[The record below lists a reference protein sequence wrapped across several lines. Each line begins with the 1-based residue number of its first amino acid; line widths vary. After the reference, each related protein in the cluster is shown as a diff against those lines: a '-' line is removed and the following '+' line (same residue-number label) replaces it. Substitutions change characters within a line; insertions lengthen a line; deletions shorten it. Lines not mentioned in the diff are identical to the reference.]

1 MKVVTEGCILYKKGC
16 NQKMAEIH
24 VLDDN
29 TIDKIAAGEVVERP
43 ASVVK
48 ELVENAMD
56 AGAHAVTVEIKD
68 GGIEF
73 IRVTDD
79 GTGIEHGQVR
89 NAFMRHATSKIR
101 SVVDLMCLHSMGFRG
116 EALSSIAAVSKIE
129 IITKTKEEMTGTRY
143 CLDGAKETTFEEV
156 GAPDGTTFIVR
167 NLFFNTPVRRKF
179 LKTAMTEASY
189 VTDLLEHIALSRP
202 EISFKYVINGQ
213 TKFYTNGDG
222 DLKAI
227 IYRIFGRDIANEM
240 IAFHASDEEVEL
252 CGFLGKPTLNRA
264 NRNFENYFV
273 NNRYIKSK
281 ILSKAIEEGYQS
293 YMMQH
298 RYPFCVLSIKVPPES
313 VDVNV
318 HPTKMEVR
326 FSNQNNIYKMI
337 AQTIADFLSQ
347 QEMIPD
353 ATLGAD
359 KKPSKKENKSVQRI
373 EAPEP
378 FEKERKLTENLFQK
392 ENNYNKSENILR
404 EDNNYNKSGPAFE
417 SKNYHKQDNISHGDT
432 SSDSNTDT
440 SVNFK
445 SSYSNEKK
453 DNTDNNDFFVDN
465 RLNAPKITSS
475 AQTSRTP
482 PSIYGMPTTKAA
494 EQKNTPPSNLK
505 TSPNPTYGKILGT
518 PPRESD
524 STNRGII
531 KAKDQIIIEKPEQL
545 NFFDEKILTR
555 EAKQEY
561 RIVGQVFDT
570 YWIIEYRDKMLMIDQ
585 HAAHEKVKYEQIL
598 KKVENNEIYTQM
610 LTPPI
615 IISVTPKEAAL
626 INGYDQYFKELGF
639 EIEDFGMNAFAIRGV
654 PIDLF
659 SYNIKELFEEVLTQM
674 TESPVRGVPQ
684 IIREKIASMACKAAV
699 KGNNSLSLEEADW
712 LIEQLLE
719 LDNPYNCPH
728 GRPTIISM
736 SKYEIEKKFK
746 RIV

>member
-1 MKVVTEGCILYKKGC
+1 
-16 NQKMAEIH
+16 MAEIH
-24 VLDDN
+24 VLDDA

-56 AGAHAVTVEIKD
+56 AGAHAITVEIKE

-79 GTGIEHGQVR
+79 GDGMEHGQVR
-89 NAFMRHATSKIR
+89 NAFMRHATSKIS
-101 SVVDLMCLHSMGFRG
+101 SVADLMSLSSMGFRG
-116 EALSSIAAVSKIE
+116 EALSSIAAVAKVE
-129 IITKTKEEMTGTRY
+129 LITKTKNDITGTRI
-143 CLDGAKETTFEEV
+143 CLEGAHETSFGEV

-189 VTDLLEHIALSRP
+189 VTDLLEHMALSRP

-222 DLKAI
+222 DLRAI

-240 IAFHASDEEVEL
+240 MEFQVVDEDIVLE
-252 CGFLGKPTLNRA
+252 GFLGKAAINRA

-273 NNRYIKSK
+273 NRRYIKSK
-281 ILSKAIEEGYQS
+281 VISKAIEEGYQS

-298 RYPFCVLSIKVPPES
+298 RYPFCVVHITVPPES

-318 HPTKMEVR
+318 HPTKMEMR
-326 FSNQNNIYKMI
+326 FSNQNSIYKL
-337 AQTIADFLSQ
+337 IADNISEFLSQ
-347 QEMIPD
+347 QEMIPQ
-353 ATLGAD
+353 ATLGQDSKSGKKD
-359 KKPSKKENKSVQRI
+359 KTVQKQ

-378 FEKERKLTENLFQK
+378 FEKERRLADSVQNL
-392 ENNYNKSENILR
+392 LR
-404 EDNNYNKSGPAFE
+404 EESGYNMPETEAAQKA
-417 SKNYHKQDNISHGDT
+417 
-432 SSDSNTDT
+432 SSADD
-440 SVNFK
+440 FF
-445 SSYSNEKK
+445 
-453 DNTDNNDFFVDN
+453 TDN
-465 RLNAPKITSS
+465 RTAAPNIAPTP
-475 AQTSRTP
+475 AQRP
-482 PSIYGMPTTKAA
+482 F
-494 EQKNTPPSNLK
+494 EQRIPQNQLS
-505 TSPNPTYGKILGT
+505 GKIFGT
-518 PPRESD
+518 PPKEND
-524 STNRGII
+524 SQKLGII
-531 KAKDQIIIEKPEQL
+531 KAKDQIIVEKPEQL
-545 NFFDEKILTR
+545 NFFDEKLLTR

-570 YWIIEYRDKMLMIDQ
+570 YWIIEYHDKMLMIDQ
-585 HAAHEKVKYEQIL
+585 HAAHEKVKYEHIL
-598 KKVENNEIYTQM
+598 KKVEHDEIYTQT
-610 LTPPI
+610 LTPPVV
-615 IISVTPKEAAL
+615 ISVTPKEANL
-626 INGYDQYFKELGF
+626 INSYEKYFKELGF

-654 PIDLF
+654 PLDLF
-659 SYNIKELFEEVLTQM
+659 SYNIKDLFEEILTQM
-674 TESPVRGVPQ
+674 SESPIKGVPQ

-699 KGNNSLSLEEADW
+699 KGNNALSLEEADR

-736 SKYEIEKKFK
+736 SKYEVEKKFK

>member
-1 MKVVTEGCILYKKGC
+1 
-16 NQKMAEIH
+16 MAEIH
-24 VLDDN
+24 VLDDA

-56 AGAHAVTVEIKD
+56 AGARAVTVEIKE

-79 GTGIEHGQVR
+79 GDGIEHDQVR
-89 NAFMRHATSKIR
+89 NAFMRHATSKIT
-101 SVVDLMCLHSMGFRG
+101 SVSDLMCLNSMGFRG
-116 EALSSIAAVSKIE
+116 EALSSITAVAKVE
-129 IITKTKEEMTGTRY
+129 LVTKTKNEIIGTRL
-143 CLDGAKETTFEEV
+143 CLEGAQETSFEEV
-156 GAPDGTTFIVR
+156 GAPNGTTFIVR

-189 VTDLLEHIALSRP
+189 ITDLLEHMALSRP

-222 DLKAI
+222 DLRAI

-240 IAFHASDEEVEL
+240 MAFHVVDGDVVL
-252 CGFLGKPTLNRA
+252 DGFLGKTALNRA

-273 NNRYIKSK
+273 NRRYIKSK

-298 RYPFCVLSIKVPPES
+298 RYPFCVLHITVPPES

-326 FSNQNNIYKMI
+326 FSNQNGIYKLI
-337 AQTIADFLSQ
+337 AENIAGFLSQ
-347 QEMIPD
+347 QEMIPQ
-353 ATLGAD
+353 ASLGKD
-359 KKPSKKENKSVQRI
+359 EKPSKKENDTKTPQ
-373 EAPEP
+373 APEP
-378 FEKERKLTENLFQK
+378 FEKNRRLADNEHATDTA
-392 ENNYNKSENILR
+392 NILR
-404 EDNNYNKSGPAFE
+404 EDSGYNKP
-417 SKNYHKQDNISHGDT
+417 KY
-432 SSDSNTDT
+432 DT
-440 SVNFK
+440 SVTFN
-445 SSYSNEKK
+445 SGNDRNE
-453 DNTDNNDFFVDN
+453 DFFVDN
-465 RLNAPKITSS
+465 RTKPQQPVPQNVSETPQ
-475 AQTSRTP
+475 AQQTF
-482 PSIYGMPTTKAA
+482 
-494 EQKNTPPSNLK
+494 
-505 TSPNPTYGKILGT
+505 GKILGT
-518 PPRESD
+518 PPKENEPS
-524 STNRGII
+524 NRGII
-531 KAKDQIIIEKPEQL
+531 KAKDKIIVEKPEQL
-545 NFFDEKILTR
+545 NFFDEKLLTR

-570 YWIIEYRDKMLMIDQ
+570 YWIIEYRDKMLLIDQ

-598 KKVENNEIYTQM
+598 KKAESNEVYTQT
-610 LTPPI
+610 LTPPVV
-615 IISVTPKEAAL
+615 ISVTPKEADL
-626 INGYDQYFKELGF
+626 INSYERYFSELGF

-654 PIDLF
+654 PLDLF
-659 SYNIKELFEEVLTQM
+659 SYNIKELFEEILTQM
-674 TESPVRGVPQ
+674 SESPIKGVPQ

-699 KGNNSLSLEEADW
+699 KGNHSLSLTEADR

-728 GRPTIISM
+728 GRPTIITM
-736 SKYEIEKKFK
+736 SKYEVEKKFK

>member
-1 MKVVTEGCILYKKGC
+1 
-16 NQKMAEIH
+16 MAEIH
-24 VLDDN
+24 VLDDA

-56 AGAHAVTVEIKD
+56 AGATAITVEIKD

-73 IRVTDD
+73 IRVTDN
-79 GTGIEHGQVR
+79 GSGIEHNQLR
-89 NAFMRHATSKIR
+89 NAFLRHATSKIS
-101 SVVDLMCLHSMGFRG
+101 SVVDLMRLHSMGFRG
-116 EALSSIAAVSKIE
+116 EALSSIAAVAKVE
-129 IITKTKEEMTGTRY
+129 IVTKTKEDMTGARL
-143 CLDGAKETTFEEV
+143 CLEGAKEISFEEV

-189 VTDLLEHIALSRP
+189 ITDLLEHMALSRP

-222 DLKAI
+222 DMKAI

-240 IAFHASDEEVEL
+240 LAFQAVDEEIVLE
-252 CGFLGKPTLNRA
+252 GFLGKPTLNRA

-273 NNRYIKSK
+273 NRRYIKSK
-281 ILSKAIEEGYQS
+281 VISKAIEEGYAS

-298 RYPFCVLSIKVPPES
+298 RYPFCVLHITVPPES

-326 FSNQNNIYKMI
+326 FSDQNSLYKLIAENI
-337 AQTIADFLSQ
+337 TDFLSQ
-347 QEMIPD
+347 QEMILD
-353 ATLGAD
+353 AVLGPEKKEKKD
-359 KKPSKKENKSVQRI
+359 KKTTKI
-373 EAPEP
+373 DAPEP
-378 FEKERKLTENLFQK
+378 FEKERRLTEQGSHID
-392 ENNYNKSENILR
+392 SEQPLNILK
-404 EDNNYNKSGPAFE
+404 DE
-417 SKNYHKQDNISHGDT
+417 SKYN
-432 SSDSNTDT
+432 SSNSSFDKETQE
-440 SVNFK
+440 K
-445 SSYSNEKK
+445 SDVVSEEQ
-453 DNTDNNDFFVDN
+453 FFVDN
-465 RLNAPKITSS
+465 R
-475 AQTSRTP
+475 
-482 PSIYGMPTTKAA
+482 G
-494 EQKNTPPSNLK
+494 KNTKIGQTNQNVL
-505 TSPNPTYGKILGT
+505 TGKILGAPSKET
-518 PPRESD
+518 DTR
-524 STNRGII
+524 NLGVI
-531 KAKDQIIIEKPEQL
+531 KSKDHILVEKPEQL

-598 KKVENNEIYTQM
+598 TKVERNEIYTQM
-610 LTPPI
+610 LTPPAV
-615 IISVTPKEAAL
+615 ISVTPKESAL
-626 INGYDQYFKELGF
+626 INSYAQYFKELGF

-659 SYNIKELFEEVLTQM
+659 GHNIKELFEEILTQM
-674 TESPVRGVPQ
+674 CESPVRGVPQ

-699 KGNNSLSLEEADW
+699 KGNHSLTYEEANK

-719 LDNPYNCPH
+719 LENPYNCPH

-736 SKYEIEKKFK
+736 SKYEIEKNLKE
-746 RIV
+746 

>member
-1 MKVVTEGCILYKKGC
+1 
-16 NQKMAEIH
+16 MAEIH
-24 VLDDN
+24 VLDDA

-56 AGAHAVTVEIKD
+56 AGATAITVEIKD

-73 IRVTDD
+73 IRVTDN
-79 GTGIEHGQVR
+79 GSGIEHNQLR
-89 NAFMRHATSKIR
+89 NAFLRHATSKIS
-101 SVVDLMCLHSMGFRG
+101 SVVDLMRLHSMGFRG
-116 EALSSIAAVSKIE
+116 EALSSIAAVAKVE
-129 IITKTKEEMTGTRY
+129 IVTKTKEDMTGARL
-143 CLDGAKETTFEEV
+143 CLEGAKEISFEEV

-189 VTDLLEHIALSRP
+189 ITDLLEHMALSRP

-222 DLKAI
+222 DMKAI

-240 IAFHASDEEVEL
+240 LAFQAVDEEIVLE
-252 CGFLGKPTLNRA
+252 GFLGKPTLNRA

-273 NNRYIKSK
+273 NRRYIKSK
-281 ILSKAIEEGYQS
+281 VISKAIEEGYAS

-298 RYPFCVLSIKVPPES
+298 RYPFCVLHITVPPES

-326 FSNQNNIYKMI
+326 FSDQNSLYKLIAENI
-337 AQTIADFLSQ
+337 TDFLSQ
-347 QEMIPD
+347 QEMILD
-353 ATLGAD
+353 AVLGPEKKEKKD
-359 KKPSKKENKSVQRI
+359 KKTTKI
-373 EAPEP
+373 DAPEP
-378 FEKERKLTENLFQK
+378 FEKERRLTEQGSHID
-392 ENNYNKSENILR
+392 SEQPLNILK
-404 EDNNYNKSGPAFE
+404 DE
-417 SKNYHKQDNISHGDT
+417 SKYN
-432 SSDSNTDT
+432 SSNSSFDKETQE
-440 SVNFK
+440 K
-445 SSYSNEKK
+445 SDVVSEEQ
-453 DNTDNNDFFVDN
+453 FFVDN
-465 RLNAPKITSS
+465 R
-475 AQTSRTP
+475 
-482 PSIYGMPTTKAA
+482 G
-494 EQKNTPPSNLK
+494 KNTKIGQTNQNVL
-505 TSPNPTYGKILGT
+505 TGKILGAPSKET
-518 PPRESD
+518 DTR
-524 STNRGII
+524 NLGVI
-531 KAKDQIIIEKPEQL
+531 KSKDHILVEKPEQL

-598 KKVENNEIYTQM
+598 TKVEHNEIYTQM
-610 LTPPI
+610 LTPPAV
-615 IISVTPKEAAL
+615 ISVTPKESEL
-626 INGYDQYFKELGF
+626 INSYAQYFKELGF

-659 SYNIKELFEEVLTQM
+659 GHNIKELFEEILTQM
-674 TESPVRGVPQ
+674 CESPVRGVPQ

-699 KGNNSLSLEEADW
+699 KGNHSLTYEEANK

-719 LDNPYNCPH
+719 LENPYNCPH

>member
-1 MKVVTEGCILYKKGC
+1 
-16 NQKMAEIH
+16 MAEIH
-24 VLDDN
+24 VLDDV

-56 AGAHAVTVEIKD
+56 AGAHAVTVEIKE

-79 GTGIEHGQVR
+79 GSGIEQNQLR
-89 NAFMRHATSKIR
+89 NAFMRHATSKIN
-101 SVVDLMCLHSMGFRG
+101 SVVDLMSLRSMGFRG
-116 EALSSIAAVSKIE
+116 EALSSIAAVAKVE
-129 IITKTKEEMTGTRY
+129 IVTKTKDDMTGTRL
-143 CLDGAKETTFEEV
+143 CLEGAKETSFEEV

-179 LKTAMTEASY
+179 LKTAMTEGSY
-189 VTDLLEHIALSRP
+189 ITDLLEHLALSRP

-227 IYRIFGRDIANEM
+227 IYRIFGRDIANEL
-240 IAFHASDEEVEL
+240 IEFQAVDEEITL
-252 CGFLGKPTLNRA
+252 KGFLGRPTLNRA

-273 NNRYIKSK
+273 NHRYIKSK
-281 ILSKAIEEGYQS
+281 VISKAIEEGYQS

-298 RYPFCVLSIKVPPES
+298 RYPFCVIHITVPPES

-326 FSNQNNIYKMI
+326 FSNQNSLYKLI
-337 AQTIADFLSQ
+337 AENIADFLSH
-347 QEMIPD
+347 QEMIPE
-353 ATLGAD
+353 ATLGPDIKA
-359 KKPSKKENKSVQRI
+359 SKKEKSIPKPKI

-378 FEKERKLTENLFQK
+378 FEKERRFAEQASASGHPPNVSPNILKEENG
-392 ENNYNKSENILR
+392 YNKPYE
-404 EDNNYNKSGPAFE
+404 
-417 SKNYHKQDNISHGDT
+417 
-432 SSDSNTDT
+432 
-440 SVNFK
+440 
-445 SSYSNEKK
+445 SSYDTK
-453 DNTDNNDFFVDN
+453 NTVNQQNAFFVDN
-465 RLNAPKITSS
+465 RESKK
-475 AQTSRTP
+475 Q
-482 PSIYGMPTTKAA
+482 PSQNVMT
-494 EQKNTPPSNLK
+494 
-505 TSPNPTYGKILGT
+505 GKILGT
-518 PPRESD
+518 PAKEPEPKNLGVIKNKD
-524 STNRGII
+524 HII
-531 KAKDQIIIEKPEQL
+531 VEKPEQL
-545 NFFDEKILTR
+545 NFFDEKILTK

-561 RIVGQVFDT
+561 RIIGQVFDT

-598 KKVENNEIYTQM
+598 TKVEHNEIYTQT
-610 LTPPI
+610 LTPPVV
-615 IISVTPKEAAL
+615 ISVTPKEAAL
-626 INGYDQYFKELGF
+626 IHSYEQYFKELGF
-639 EIEDFGMNAFAIRGV
+639 EIEDFGMNAYAVRGV

-659 SYNIKELFEEVLTQM
+659 GHDIKELFEEVLTQM
-674 TESPVRGVPQ
+674 SESPVRGVPQ

-699 KGNNSLSLEEADW
+699 KGRHSMTYEEADK

-746 RIV
+746 RII

>member
-1 MKVVTEGCILYKKGC
+1 
-16 NQKMAEIH
+16 MAEIH
-24 VLDDN
+24 VLDDA

-56 AGAHAVTVEIKD
+56 AGANAITVEIKD

-73 IRVTDD
+73 IRVTDN
-79 GTGIEHGQVR
+79 GSGIEHNQLR
-89 NAFMRHATSKIR
+89 NAFLRHATSKIS
-101 SVVDLMCLHSMGFRG
+101 SVVDLMRLHSMGFRG
-116 EALSSIAAVSKIE
+116 EALSSIAAVAKVE
-129 IITKTKEEMTGTRY
+129 IVTKTKENMTGTRL
-143 CLDGAKETTFEEV
+143 CLEGAKEISFEEV

-189 VTDLLEHIALSRP
+189 VTDLLEHMALSRP
-202 EISFKYVINGQ
+202 EISFKYVINNQ

-240 IAFHASDEEVEL
+240 VEFQAVDENIVLE
-252 CGFLGKPTLNRA
+252 GFLGKPTLNRA

-273 NNRYIKSK
+273 NRRYIKSK
-281 ILSKAIEEGYQS
+281 VISKAIEEGYQS

-298 RYPFCVLSIKVPPES
+298 RYPFCVVHITVPPES

-326 FSNQNNIYKMI
+326 FSDQNSLYKLI
-337 AQTIADFLSQ
+337 AENVADFLSQ

-353 ATLGAD
+353 AILE
-359 KKPSKKENKSVQRI
+359 PEKKEKKNKKTAKI

-378 FEKERKLTENLFQK
+378 FERKRRTAEQTSGAFLDDFSHMIKEESGYHSLCES
-392 ENNYNKSENILR
+392 NYNHNEMQKDSQISD
-404 EDNNYNKSGPAFE
+404 EDS
-417 SKNYHKQDNISHGDT
+417 
-432 SSDSNTDT
+432 
-440 SVNFK
+440 
-445 SSYSNEKK
+445 
-453 DNTDNNDFFVDN
+453 FFVDN
-465 RLNAPKITSS
+465 REKDAGIG
-475 AQTSRTP
+475 Q
-482 PSIYGMPTTKAA
+482 
-494 EQKNTPPSNLK
+494 LK
-505 TSPNPTYGKILGT
+505 QNRMVGKILGG
-518 PPRESD
+518 PPKEASAKNLGVIKNKD
-524 STNRGII
+524 HII
-531 KAKDQIIIEKPEQL
+531 VEKPEQL

-555 EAKQEY
+555 EARQEY

-598 KKVENNEIYTQM
+598 TKVEHNEIYTQT
-610 LTPPI
+610 LTPPVV
-615 IISVTPKEAAL
+615 ISITPKEVAL
-626 INGYDQYFKELGF
+626 INQYAQYFKELGF

-659 SYNIKELFEEVLTQM
+659 GYNIKELFEEILVQM
-674 TESPVRGVPQ
+674 SESPVRGVPQ

-699 KGNNSLSLEEADW
+699 KGNNSLTYEEADK

-719 LDNPYNCPH
+719 LENPYNCPH

-736 SKYEIEKKFK
+736 SKHEIEKKFK

>member
-1 MKVVTEGCILYKKGC
+1 
-16 NQKMAEIH
+16 MAEIH
-24 VLDDN
+24 VLDDV

-56 AGAHAVTVEIKD
+56 AGAHAVTVEIKE

-79 GTGIEHGQVR
+79 GSGIEQNQLR
-89 NAFMRHATSKIR
+89 NAFMRHATSKIN
-101 SVVDLMCLHSMGFRG
+101 SVVDLMSLRSMGFRG
-116 EALSSIAAVSKIE
+116 EALSSIAAVAKVE
-129 IITKTKEEMTGTRY
+129 IVTKTKDDMTGTRL
-143 CLDGAKETTFEEV
+143 CLEGAKEISFEEV

-179 LKTAMTEASY
+179 LKTAMTEGSY
-189 VTDLLEHIALSRP
+189 ITDLLEHLALSRP

-227 IYRIFGRDIANEM
+227 IYRIFGRDIANEL
-240 IAFHASDEEVEL
+240 IEFQAVDEEITL
-252 CGFLGKPTLNRA
+252 KGFLGRPTLNRA

-273 NNRYIKSK
+273 NHRYIKSK
-281 ILSKAIEEGYQS
+281 VISKAIEEGYQS

-298 RYPFCVLSIKVPPES
+298 RYPFCVIHITVPPES

-326 FSNQNNIYKMI
+326 FSNQNSLYKLI
-337 AQTIADFLSQ
+337 AENIADFLSH
-347 QEMIPD
+347 QEMIPE
-353 ATLGAD
+353 ATLGPDIKA
-359 KKPSKKENKSVQRI
+359 SKKEKSIPKPKI

-378 FEKERKLTENLFQK
+378 FEKERRFAEQASASGHPPNVSPNILKEENG
-392 ENNYNKSENILR
+392 YNKPYE
-404 EDNNYNKSGPAFE
+404 
-417 SKNYHKQDNISHGDT
+417 
-432 SSDSNTDT
+432 
-440 SVNFK
+440 
-445 SSYSNEKK
+445 SSYDTK
-453 DNTDNNDFFVDN
+453 NTVNQQNAFFVDN
-465 RLNAPKITSS
+465 RESKK
-475 AQTSRTP
+475 Q
-482 PSIYGMPTTKAA
+482 PSQNVMT
-494 EQKNTPPSNLK
+494 
-505 TSPNPTYGKILGT
+505 GKILGT
-518 PPRESD
+518 PAKEPEPKNLGVIKNKD
-524 STNRGII
+524 HII
-531 KAKDQIIIEKPEQL
+531 VEKPEQL
-545 NFFDEKILTR
+545 NFFDEKILTK

-561 RIVGQVFDT
+561 RIIGQVFDT

-598 KKVENNEIYTQM
+598 TKVEHNEIYTQT
-610 LTPPI
+610 LTPPVV
-615 IISVTPKEAAL
+615 ISVTPKEAAL
-626 INGYDQYFKELGF
+626 IHSYEQYFKELGF
-639 EIEDFGMNAFAIRGV
+639 EIEDFGMNAYAVRGV

-659 SYNIKELFEEVLTQM
+659 GHDIKELFEEVLTQM
-674 TESPVRGVPQ
+674 SESPVRGVPQ

-699 KGNNSLSLEEADW
+699 KGRHSMTYEEADK

-746 RIV
+746 RII

>member
-1 MKVVTEGCILYKKGC
+1 
-16 NQKMAEIH
+16 MAEIH
-24 VLDDN
+24 ILDDA

-48 ELVENAMD
+48 ELVENAFD

-79 GTGIEHGQVR
+79 GSGIEHDQLR
-89 NAFMRHATSKIR
+89 NAFMRHATSKIN
-101 SVVDLMCLHSMGFRG
+101 SVVDLMSLRSMGFRG
-116 EALSSIAAVSKIE
+116 EALSSIAAVSKVE
-129 IITKTKEEMTGTRY
+129 IVTKTKDDMTGTRL
-143 CLDGAKETTFEEV
+143 CMEGAKETAFEEV
-156 GAPDGTTFIVR
+156 GAPDGTTFMVR

-189 VTDLLEHIALSRP
+189 ITDLLEHMALSRP

-240 IAFHASDEEVEL
+240 MEFHAVDGDIALE
-252 CGFLGKPTLNRA
+252 GFLGRPTLNRA

-273 NNRYIKSK
+273 NKRYIKSK
-281 ILSKAIEEGYQS
+281 IISKAIEEGYQS

-298 RYPFCVLSIKVPPES
+298 RYPFCVVHITVPTEN

-326 FSNQNNIYKMI
+326 FSNQNGIYKLI
-337 AQTIADFLSQ
+337 AENVADFLSR
-347 QEMIPD
+347 QEMIPN
-353 ATLGAD
+353 ATLGSDQKITRKD
-359 KKPSKKENKSVQRI
+359 KKAEKI

-378 FEKERKLTENLFQK
+378 FEKERRLAEESSAQNAAPIP
-392 ENNYNKSENILR
+392 NILK
-404 EDNNYNKSGPAFE
+404 EHSGYGSYNGNSRGSSYDYDGVAAEKQNIPDERA
-417 SKNYHKQDNISHGDT
+417 QDNKASYMPAGHT
-432 SSDSNTDT
+432 SAEEKDS
-440 SVNFK
+440 
-445 SSYSNEKK
+445 
-453 DNTDNNDFFVDN
+453 FFVDH
-465 RLNAPKITSS
+465 REKALRPAS
-475 AQTSRTP
+475 AEETGQAKQGF
-482 PSIYGMPTTKAA
+482 I
-494 EQKNTPPSNLK
+494 
-505 TSPNPTYGKILGT
+505 GKILGAPSKET
-518 PPRESD
+518 D
-524 STNRGII
+524 TKNLGII
-531 KAKDQIIIEKPEQL
+531 KSKDQIIVEKPEQL

-555 EAKQEY
+555 EARQEY

-598 KKVENNEIYTQM
+598 SKVENNEIYTQV
-610 LTPPI
+610 LTPPVV
-615 IISVTPKEAAL
+615 ISVTPKEAAL
-626 INGYDQYFKELGF
+626 INSYAQYFKELGF

-654 PIDLF
+654 PLDLF
-659 SYNIKELFEEVLTQM
+659 SYNIKDLFEEVLTQM
-674 TESPVRGVPQ
+674 SESPVRGVPQ

-699 KGNNSLSLEEADW
+699 KGNNTLTYEEADQ
-712 LIEQLLE
+712 LIEQLFE

>member
-1 MKVVTEGCILYKKGC
+1 
-16 NQKMAEIH
+16 MAEIH
-24 VLDDN
+24 VLDN
-29 TIDKIAAGEVVERP
+29 ATIDKIAAGEVVERP

-56 AGAHAVTVEIKD
+56 AGARAVTVEIKE

-79 GTGIEHGQVR
+79 GDGIEHNQVR
-89 NAFMRHATSKIR
+89 NAFIRHATSKIT
-101 SVVDLMCLHSMGFRG
+101 SVSDLMCLNSMGFRG
-116 EALSSIAAVSKIE
+116 EALSSIAAVAKVE
-129 IITKTKEEMTGTRY
+129 LVTKTKNALTGTRL
-143 CLDGAKETTFEEV
+143 CLEGALETAFDEV

-189 VTDLLEHIALSRP
+189 ITDLLEHMALSRP

-222 DLKAI
+222 DLHAI

-240 IAFHASDEEVEL
+240 IAFHAVDEDVILE
-252 CGFLGKPTLNRA
+252 GFLGKTALNRA

-273 NNRYIKSK
+273 NKRYIKSK
-281 ILSKAIEEGYQS
+281 LLSKAIEEGYQS

-298 RYPFCVLSIKVPPES
+298 RYPFCVLHITIPPEH

-326 FSNQNNIYKMI
+326 FSNQNSIYNLIANNI
-337 AQTIADFLSQ
+337 ASFLSQ
-347 QEMIPD
+347 QEMIPQ
-353 ATLGAD
+353 ATLGKDTATPKKD
-359 KKPSKKENKSVQRI
+359 KESKKM

-378 FEKERKLTENLFQK
+378 FEKERRLTGPPSDAANIFHEDIR
-392 ENNYNKSENILR
+392 YNQPPN
-404 EDNNYNKSGPAFE
+404 
-417 SKNYHKQDNISHGDT
+417 
-432 SSDSNTDT
+432 DT
-440 SVNFK
+440 SVIFN
-445 SSYSNEKK
+445 
-453 DNTDNNDFFVDN
+453 NNDNQQALKDDFFIDN
-465 RLNAPKITSS
+465 RPKPQSVNESIPN
-475 AQTSRTP
+475 Q
-482 PSIYGMPTTKAA
+482 PS
-494 EQKNTPPSNLK
+494 
-505 TSPNPTYGKILGT
+505 GKILGT
-518 PPRESD
+518 PPKESI
-524 STNRGII
+524 SQNHGII
-531 KAKDQIIIEKPEQL
+531 KAKDQIIVEKPEQL
-545 NFFDEKILTR
+545 NFFDEKLLTR

-598 KKVENNEIYTQM
+598 KKVENNEVYTQT
-610 LTPPI
+610 LTPPVV
-615 IISVTPKEAAL
+615 ISVTPKEADL
-626 INGYDQYFKELGF
+626 LQNYELYFSEIGF

-654 PIDLF
+654 PLDLF
-659 SYNIKELFEEVLTQM
+659 NYHIKELFEEILTQM
-674 TESPVRGVPQ
+674 SESPVKGVPQ

-699 KGNNSLSLEEADW
+699 KGNKSLSFEEADR

-728 GRPTIISM
+728 GRPTIITM
-736 SKYEIEKKFK
+736 SKYEVEKKFK

>member
-1 MKVVTEGCILYKKGC
+1 
-16 NQKMAEIH
+16 MAEIH
-24 VLDDN
+24 VLDDA

-48 ELVENAMD
+48 ELVENAFD
-56 AGAHAVTVEIKD
+56 AGARAITVEIKD

-79 GTGIEHGQVR
+79 GSGIEHDQLR
-89 NAFMRHATSKIR
+89 HAFMRHATSKIN
-101 SVVDLMCLHSMGFRG
+101 SVVDLMSLRSMGFRG
-116 EALSSIAAVSKIE
+116 EALSSIAAVAKVE
-129 IITKTKEEMTGTRY
+129 IVTKTKADMTGTRL
-143 CLDGAKETTFEEV
+143 CMEGAKETAFEEV
-156 GAPDGTTFIVR
+156 GAPDGTTFMVR

-189 VTDLLEHIALSRP
+189 ITDLLEHMALSRP

-222 DLKAI
+222 DMKAI

-240 IAFHASDEEVEL
+240 MAFQAVDGDVILE
-252 CGFLGKPTLNRA
+252 GFLGRPTLNRA

-273 NNRYIKSK
+273 NKRYIKSK
-281 ILSKAIEEGYQS
+281 IISKAIEEGYQS

-298 RYPFCVLSIKVPPES
+298 RYPFCVVHITVPTEN

-326 FSNQNNIYKMI
+326 FSNQNSIYKLI
-337 AQTIADFLSQ
+337 AENVAEFLSR

-353 ATLGAD
+353 ATLGPDRKISKKD
-359 KKPSKKENKSVQRI
+359 KKAEKI
-373 EAPEP
+373 AAPEP
-378 FEKERKLTENLFQK
+378 FEKERRLAEEPDTQ
-392 ENNYNKSENILR
+392 NKSPVPNILKEDSGYRSPRGGSYDYDGTADNKNNMGGLAQNNTLSCSR
-404 EDNNYNKSGPAFE
+404 EE
-417 SKNYHKQDNISHGDT
+417 RRT
-432 SSDSNTDT
+432 EESSDS
-440 SVNFK
+440 
-445 SSYSNEKK
+445 
-453 DNTDNNDFFVDN
+453 FFVDN
-465 RLNAPKITSS
+465 RE
-475 AQTSRTP
+475 
-482 PSIYGMPTTKAA
+482 KAVRSDPA
-494 EQKNTPPSNLK
+494 EKGGPEKQ
-505 TSPNPTYGKILGT
+505 SPIIGKILGS
-518 PPRESD
+518 PPKETD
-524 STNRGII
+524 AKNLGVI
-531 KAKDQIIIEKPEQL
+531 KSKDQIIVEKPEQL

-598 KKVENNEIYTQM
+598 SKVENNEIYTQV
-610 LTPPI
+610 LTPPVV
-615 IISVTPKEAAL
+615 ISVTPKEAAL
-626 INGYDQYFKELGF
+626 INSYAQYFKELGF

-654 PIDLF
+654 PLDLF
-659 SYNIKELFEEVLTQM
+659 SYNIKDLFEEVLTQM
-674 TESPVRGVPQ
+674 VDSPVRGVPQ

-699 KGNNSLSLEEADW
+699 KGNNALTYEEADK

>member
-1 MKVVTEGCILYKKGC
+1 
-16 NQKMAEIH
+16 MAEIH
-24 VLDDN
+24 VLDDV

-56 AGAHAVTVEIKD
+56 AGAHAVTVEIKE

-79 GTGIEHGQVR
+79 GSGIEQNQLR
-89 NAFMRHATSKIR
+89 NAFMRHATSKIN
-101 SVVDLMCLHSMGFRG
+101 SVVDLMSLRSMGFRG
-116 EALSSIAAVSKIE
+116 EALSSIAAVAKVE
-129 IITKTKEEMTGTRY
+129 IVTKTKDDMTGTRL
-143 CLDGAKETTFEEV
+143 CLEGAKETSFEEV

-179 LKTAMTEASY
+179 LKTAMTEGSY
-189 VTDLLEHIALSRP
+189 ITDLLEHLALSRP

-213 TKFYTNGDG
+213 TKFYTNGDR

-227 IYRIFGRDIANEM
+227 IYRIFGRDIANEL
-240 IAFHASDEEVEL
+240 IEFQAVDEEITL
-252 CGFLGKPTLNRA
+252 KGFLGRPTLNRA

-273 NNRYIKSK
+273 NHRYIKSK
-281 ILSKAIEEGYQS
+281 VISKAIEEGYQS

-298 RYPFCVLSIKVPPES
+298 RYPFCVIHITVPPES

-326 FSNQNNIYKMI
+326 FSNQNSLYKLI
-337 AQTIADFLSQ
+337 AENIADFLSH
-347 QEMIPD
+347 QEMIPE
-353 ATLGAD
+353 ATLGPDIKA
-359 KKPSKKENKSVQRI
+359 SKKEKSIPKPKI

-378 FEKERKLTENLFQK
+378 FEKERRFAEQASASGHPPNVSPNILKEENG
-392 ENNYNKSENILR
+392 YNKPYE
-404 EDNNYNKSGPAFE
+404 
-417 SKNYHKQDNISHGDT
+417 
-432 SSDSNTDT
+432 
-440 SVNFK
+440 
-445 SSYSNEKK
+445 SSYDTK
-453 DNTDNNDFFVDN
+453 NTVNQQNAFFVDN
-465 RLNAPKITSS
+465 RESKK
-475 AQTSRTP
+475 Q
-482 PSIYGMPTTKAA
+482 PSQNVMT
-494 EQKNTPPSNLK
+494 
-505 TSPNPTYGKILGT
+505 GKILGT
-518 PPRESD
+518 PAKEPEPKNLGVIKNKD
-524 STNRGII
+524 HII
-531 KAKDQIIIEKPEQL
+531 VEKPEQL
-545 NFFDEKILTR
+545 NFFDEKILTK

-561 RIVGQVFDT
+561 RIIGQVFDT

-598 KKVENNEIYTQM
+598 TKVEHNEIYTQT
-610 LTPPI
+610 LTPPVV
-615 IISVTPKEAAL
+615 ISVTPKEAAL
-626 INGYDQYFKELGF
+626 IHSYEQYFKELGF
-639 EIEDFGMNAFAIRGV
+639 EIEDFGMNAYAIRGV

-659 SYNIKELFEEVLTQM
+659 GHDIKELFEEILTQM
-674 TESPVRGVPQ
+674 SESPVRGVPQ

-699 KGNNSLSLEEADW
+699 KGRHSMTYEEADK

-746 RIV
+746 RII

>member
-1 MKVVTEGCILYKKGC
+1 
-16 NQKMAEIH
+16 MAEIH
-24 VLDDN
+24 VLDN
-29 TIDKIAAGEVVERP
+29 ATIDKIAAGEVVERP

-56 AGAHAVTVEIKD
+56 AGARAVTVEIKE

-79 GTGIEHGQVR
+79 GCGIEHDQLR
-89 NAFMRHATSKIR
+89 NAFMRHATSKIN
-101 SVVDLMCLHSMGFRG
+101 SVIDLMSLNSMGFRG
-116 EALSSIAAVSKIE
+116 EALSSIAAVSKVE
-129 IITKTKEEMTGTRY
+129 IVTKTRDAITGTRL
-143 CLDGAKETTFEEV
+143 CMEGAQETAYEEI
-156 GAPDGTTFIVR
+156 GAPDGTTFMVR

-189 VTDLLEHIALSRP
+189 VTDLLEHMALSRP
-202 EISFKYVINGQ
+202 EISFKYMLNGQ

-240 IAFHASDEEVEL
+240 IAFHAADETIVMD
-252 CGFLGKPTLNRA
+252 GFLGRPALNRA

-273 NNRYIKSK
+273 NKRYIKSK
-281 ILSKAIEEGYQS
+281 IISKAIEEGYQS

-298 RYPFCVLSIKVPPES
+298 RYPFCVVHITVPTES

-326 FSNQNNIYKMI
+326 FSNQNSIYKSI
-337 AQTIADFLSQ
+337 TENIADFLSR

-353 ATLGAD
+353 ATLGSD
-359 KKPSKKENKSVQRI
+359 KKLGKKDKHTEKI

-378 FEKERKLTENLFQK
+378 FEKERRFVDQTADTVP
-392 ENNYNKSENILR
+392 NILK
-404 EDNNYNKSGPAFE
+404 EDARDNYAYGSSYDHHGTAKKNERMNDSLQNNKTFYQHSDTKQNE
-417 SKNYHKQDNISHGDT
+417 SQET
-432 SSDSNTDT
+432 SNT
-440 SVNFK
+440 VG
-445 SSYSNEKK
+445 
-453 DNTDNNDFFVDN
+453 TDNFFVDN
-465 RLNAPKITSS
+465 REKAVQPKP
-475 AQTSRTP
+475 AEE
-482 PSIYGMPTTKAA
+482 SIPTK
-494 EQKNTPPSNLK
+494 Q
-505 TSPNPTYGKILGT
+505 NPVFNKILGT
-518 PPRESD
+518 PSKETEPR
-524 STNRGII
+524 NLGII
-531 KAKDQIIIEKPEQL
+531 KSRDQIIVEKPEQL
-545 NFFDEKILTR
+545 NFFDEKILTK

-598 KKVENNEIYTQM
+598 SKVDNDETYTQT
-610 LTPPI
+610 LTPPVV
-615 IISVTPKEAAL
+615 ISVTPKEATV
-626 INGYDQYFKELGF
+626 ISGYEQYFREIGF

-659 SYNIKELFEEVLTQM
+659 GYNIKELFEEILTQM
-674 TESPVRGVPQ
+674 VDSPVRGVPQ

-699 KGNNSLSLEEADW
+699 KGNHSLTYEEADQ

>member
-1 MKVVTEGCILYKKGC
+1 
-16 NQKMAEIH
+16 MAEIH
-24 VLDDN
+24 VLDDA

-56 AGAHAVTVEIKD
+56 AGATAITVEIKD

-73 IRVTDD
+73 IRVTDN
-79 GTGIEHGQVR
+79 GSGIEHNQLR
-89 NAFMRHATSKIR
+89 NAFLRHATSKIS
-101 SVVDLMCLHSMGFRG
+101 SVVDLMRLHSMGFRG
-116 EALSSIAAVSKIE
+116 EALSSIAAVAKVE
-129 IITKTKEEMTGTRY
+129 IVTKTKEDMTGARL
-143 CLDGAKETTFEEV
+143 CLEGAKEISFEEV

-189 VTDLLEHIALSRP
+189 ITDLLEHMALSRP

-222 DLKAI
+222 DMKAI

-240 IAFHASDEEVEL
+240 LAFQAVDEEIVLE
-252 CGFLGKPTLNRA
+252 GFLGKPTLNRA

-273 NNRYIKSK
+273 NRRYIKSK
-281 ILSKAIEEGYQS
+281 VISKAIEEGYAS

-298 RYPFCVLSIKVPPES
+298 RYPFCVLHITVPPES

-326 FSNQNNIYKMI
+326 FSDQNSLYKLIAENI
-337 AQTIADFLSQ
+337 TDFLSQ
-347 QEMIPD
+347 QEMILD
-353 ATLGAD
+353 AVLGPEKKEKKD
-359 KKPSKKENKSVQRI
+359 KKTTKI
-373 EAPEP
+373 DAPEP
-378 FEKERKLTENLFQK
+378 FEKERRLTEQGSHID
-392 ENNYNKSENILR
+392 SEQPLNILK
-404 EDNNYNKSGPAFE
+404 DE
-417 SKNYHKQDNISHGDT
+417 SKYN
-432 SSDSNTDT
+432 SSNSSFDKETQE
-440 SVNFK
+440 K
-445 SSYSNEKK
+445 SDVVSEEQ
-453 DNTDNNDFFVDN
+453 FFVDN
-465 RLNAPKITSS
+465 R
-475 AQTSRTP
+475 
-482 PSIYGMPTTKAA
+482 G
-494 EQKNTPPSNLK
+494 KNTKIGQTNQNVL
-505 TSPNPTYGKILGT
+505 TGKILGA
-518 PPRESD
+518 PPKETDTR
-524 STNRGII
+524 NLGVI
-531 KAKDQIIIEKPEQL
+531 KSKDHILVEKPEQL

-598 KKVENNEIYTQM
+598 TKVERNEIYTQM
-610 LTPPI
+610 LTPPAV
-615 IISVTPKEAAL
+615 ISVTPKESAL
-626 INGYDQYFKELGF
+626 INSYAQYFKELGF

-659 SYNIKELFEEVLTQM
+659 GHNIKELFEEILTQM
-674 TESPVRGVPQ
+674 CESPVRGVPQ

-699 KGNNSLSLEEADW
+699 KGNHSLTYEEANK

-719 LDNPYNCPH
+719 LENPYNCPH